1 LFSFKKS
8 VRANEVKSEGK
19 KHSTDILVI
28 LSISNLMRH
37 LK

>member
-1 LFSFKKS
+1 MM
-8 VRANEVKSEGK
+8 NEVKSEGK
-19 KHSTDILVI
+19 NHSTDILVI